1 MRLFGRR
8 DNGTN
13 GTGTHGNGT
22 NGNGA
27 HGDGLTGTA
36 VLEADPSGVPDLSM
50 PPADAA
56 GPSIL
61 LTYDGWTVGQLVH
74 SEARVLDALSSS
86 VLRLRNDGEVREIE
100 RDEVLMVV
108 PPPITEVSPLR
119 VAKQPITVAVNVGVA
134 TLRGQIHVVPGAS
147 PWETWQRSPSGFVA
161 ITSAVLEFPDGT
173 TESADVVLVSRH
185 AAHAGLLPA

>member
-8 DNGTN
+8 DHGANG
-13 GTGTHGNGT
+13 

-27 HGDGLTGTA
+27 HGAGDGLTGTA
-36 VLEADPSGVPDLSM
+36 VLVADPAGVPDLRTPS
-50 PPADAA
+50 ADSD

-74 SEARVLDALSSS
+74 SQPRVLDALSSP
-86 VLRLRNDGEVREIE
+86 VLRLMKDGEVREIE

-119 VAKQPITVAVNVGVA
+119 VAKQPIAVAVDVGVA
-134 TLRGQIHVVPGAS
+134 TLRGQVHVMPGAS

-161 ITSAVLEFPDGT
+161 LTGAVLEFPDGT
-173 TESADVVLVSRH
+173 TETADVILVSRQ
-185 AAHAGLLPA
+185 AAHSGLLAG

>member
-8 DNGTN
+8 DGGANG
-13 GTGTHGNGT
+13 

-27 HGDGLTGTA
+27 HSAGDGLAGTA
-36 VLEADPSGVPDLSM
+36 VLEADPSGMPDPRTPS
-50 PPADAA
+50 ADVA

-74 SEARVLDALSSS
+74 SEARVLDALASP
-86 VLRLRNDGEVREIE
+86 VLRLLKDGEVREIE

-119 VAKQPITVAVNVGVA
+119 VAKQPIAVAVDVGVA
-134 TLRGQIHVVPGAS
+134 TLRGQIHVIPGAS
-147 PWETWQRSPSGFVA
+147 PWETWQRSTSGFVA
-161 ITSAVLEFPDGT
+161 LTSAVLEFPDGT
-173 TESADVVLVSRH
+173 TETADVVLVSRH
-185 AAHAGLLPA
+185 AAHAGLLAG